1 MEKALNGCK
10 RLLILPHN
18 NPDPD
23 AICSSLALKYL
34 VKEKL
39 GVRSQ
44 IVLAGIIGRAENQA
58 LVRELKI
65 KFTPVNQI
73 DFKAYKHIALVD
85 TQPGFGNNSL
95 PKHCIPSIVI
105 DHHPLKRSIKG
116 SFIDVRPHYGANA
129 TIITEY
135 LMENELKPP
144 PRICTA
150 LSFGISSETEDLG
163 RDATPHDVTAF
174 VQLFPKVALK
184 TLSRIKN
191 PSLSNEYY
199 YNLDSAL
206 HNAFVY
212 KHVIGTTLGWVN
224 QPDVVSQIADMLLK
238 KERTSWSICLARYDS
253 RLFVSIRTQNRKAK
267 AGKLLRK
274 ILAGRGSAG
283 GHDMIAGGQVNCSGQ
298 DEAGYTKLE
307 QEIISRFFKALG
319 FKQEIQ
325 LRKFLPPNP
334 KNSGLVMGESIFS

>member
-1 MEKALNGCK
+1 M
-10 RLLILPHN
+10 
-18 NPDPD
+18 
-23 AICSSLALKYL
+23 
-34 VKEKL
+34 
-39 GVRSQ
+39 RSQ

-65 KFTPVNQI
+65 KFTPLERV
-73 DFKAYKHIALVD
+73 DFRNYKYVALVD

-95 PKHCIPSIVI
+95 PKKLIPSIII
-105 DHHPLKRSIKG
+105 DHHPLKRNTRG
-116 SFIDVRPHYGANA
+116 TFIDVRPLYGASA
-129 TIITEY
+129 TILTEY

-163 RDATPHDVTAF
+163 REATPHDVKAF

-199 YNLDSAL
+199 FNLNKAL
-206 HNAFVY
+206 HNAFIY
-212 KHVIGTTLGWVN
+212 KQVIGSKLGWVN

-238 KERTSWSICLARYDS
+238 KERSTWSICMGRYSD
-253 RLFVSIRTQNRKAK
+253 RLFVSIRTQNKKAK

-274 ILAGRGSAG
+274 ILAGRGNAG
-283 GHDMIAGGQVNCSGQ
+283 GHDMIAGGQIDCGNL
-298 DEAGYTKLE
+298 DNEGYSKLE
-307 QEIISRFFKALG
+307 QAVINRFFRVLG

-325 LRKFLPPNP
+325 LRNFLPA
-334 KNSGLVMGESIFS
+334 KE